1 MSDITR
7 SEAIEALKQLRLD
20 YVEFW
25 EELNDETTRAL
36 DMAIA
41 SLEADEAYQLE
52 YERTTKE
59 IPIKLNI
66 TEVKKHQSDFSDLS
80 ERKAE
85 DCISRE
91 FQEIVVE
98 YPPEDLCTYPEYKGK
113 PYFSIKYK
121 EGNDYFIGYGTYKPE
136 VFSRYLRDYFMPP
149 VTPQEPRKGHWIEHE
164 WEEMRE
170 KGYYRCS
177 VCNHGYQRYTKGI
190 RKSDVPYIDGQ
201 EYKLWNCDNYCPNC
215 GAKMVESQESE
226 DKE

>member
-1 MSDITR
+1 MSDMTR

-41 SLEADEAYQLE
+41 SLEADKAYQLE
-52 YERTTKE
+52 YEQPE
-59 IPIKLNI
+59 LC
-66 TEVKKHQSDFSDLS
+66 
-80 ERKAE
+80 E
-85 DCISRE
+85 DCISRFE
-91 FQEIVVE
+91 VTEILNSE
-98 YPPEDLCTYPEYKGK
+98 YDKDIMLDRVDGLPSVLPKAK
-113 PYFSIKYK
+113 
-121 EGNDYFIGYGTYKPE
+121 
-136 VFSRYLRDYFMPP
+136 
-149 VTPQEPRKGHWIEHE
+149 KGHWIEHE
-164 WEEMRE
+164 CEGMRE